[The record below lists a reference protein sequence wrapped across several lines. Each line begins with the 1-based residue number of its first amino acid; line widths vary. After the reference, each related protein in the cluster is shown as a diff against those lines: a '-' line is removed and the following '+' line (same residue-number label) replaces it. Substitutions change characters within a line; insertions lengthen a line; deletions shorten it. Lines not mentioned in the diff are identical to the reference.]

1 MGAYTQICWFGGLL
15 PLRFFPHVFK
25 PKVITSKNKTN
36 SKLLERT
43 TVMAA
48 TSSSPSQHCRVST
61 RLWFSPIP
69 STPSNYGSHKLFP
82 ARSQN
87 CCFTPNTCVQIRNG
101 RQPSTSGEL
110 FLVGI
115 LQHEAQVTHTH
126 TLCWPPFNRDAPLEH
141 TLMAYS
147 MVLHSALNK
156 AKE

>member
-1 MGAYTQICWFGGLL
+1 M
-15 PLRFFPHVFK
+15 FK

-87 CCFTPNTCVQIRNG
+87 CCFTPNTCVQIRNE
-101 RQPSTSGEL
+101 RQASTSGEL

-126 TLCWPPFNRDAPLEH
+126 TLSADHHLTGMPLWNIHSWPTPWFCTQHLIKPKN
-141 TLMAYS
+141 
-147 MVLHSALNK
+147 NK
-156 AKE
+156 PKINQSTPTAFWKLQRT